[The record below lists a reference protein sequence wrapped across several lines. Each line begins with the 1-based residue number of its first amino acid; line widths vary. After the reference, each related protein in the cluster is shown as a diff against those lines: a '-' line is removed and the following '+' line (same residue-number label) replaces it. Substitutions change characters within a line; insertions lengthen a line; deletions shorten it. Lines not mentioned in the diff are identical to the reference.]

1 MLPIFKAVARI
12 TVHCRTFKMPV
23 KSVHQNGHATT
34 NGSTVPILPKMKETI
49 LQNVPVS
56 EPALPTRI
64 FNVLLLLVYFWTSS
78 IIIAVTQYIGAP
90 LYLINKDY
98 FYRFMAFT
106 KQCMTLLVL
115 SITQWWTTTTVH
127 VSADES
133 VQDQIKRL
141 ADGRLQCNF
150 ASRMILISN
159 HQLYNDWIYLW
170 WTAYANRPFN
180 HGHVYIVLKESIK
193 YIPLVGLGLRLAGFV
208 FMSRN
213 MKTDTPRLTR
223 RLGQLTRRRNG
234 GKGGLEPMWL
244 MMFPEGTN
252 LSKNGRAKS
261 VKWAERQGEKD
272 LKYTLIPRS
281 TGTYFCLKALNGTL
295 EWVYDCTLAYDGVP
309 EGQYGQDIFTLRST
323 YFERHP
329 QAPIHMHW
337 RRFRVSDIPLE
348 TLEDFHAWLIERWNE
363 KELLLEEHARTGQF
377 PSSINQGKSITT
389 EVKLGHWW
397 EIWQLGAV
405 LAPLLA
411 GIFAVPKI
419 LGYVRSG

>member
-1 MLPIFKAVARI
+1 
-12 TVHCRTFKMPV
+12 MPAE
-23 KSVHQNGHATT
+23 SVHQNGHPVT
-34 NGSTVPILPKMKETI
+34 NGSTLPILPKVKKAI
-49 LQNVPVS
+49 LQSVPVP
-56 EPALPTRI
+56 EPALSIRI
-64 FNVLLLLVYFWTSS
+64 FRVVLLLLYFWTSS
-78 IIIAVTQYIGAP
+78 IIIGVTQYLGTP
-90 LYLINKDY
+90 LYLINKDHY
-98 FYRFMAFT
+98 YRFMAFT

-115 SITQWWTTTTVH
+115 SMTQWWTTTTVY
-127 VSADES
+127 VSGDES
-133 VQDQIKRL
+133 VQDQIHRL
-141 ADGRLQCNF
+141 PDGRLQCNF
-150 ASRMILISN
+150 ASRMVLIAN

-170 WTAYANRPFN
+170 WTAYTNRPFH

-193 YIPLVGLGLRLAGFV
+193 YIPLVGSGLRLAGFV

-223 RLGQLTRRRNG
+223 RLGQLTRRSDN
-234 GKGGLEPMWL
+234 
-244 MMFPEGTN
+244 GTN

-261 VKWAERQGEKD
+261 VKWADRQGEKD

-337 RRFRVSDIPLE
+337 RRFKISDIPLE
-348 TLEDFHAWLIERWNE
+348 TLEDFHVWLIERWND
-363 KELLLEEHARTGQF
+363 KEALLDEHSKTGHF

-389 EVKLGHWW
+389 EVKLGRWW

-405 LAPLLA
+405 LAPVLG
-411 GIFAVPKI
+411 GIYAISRFV
-419 LGYVRSG
+419 LQVRPG